1 LPVQWDDTL
10 NPVPEVLRFSPE
22 AKRLLFKWQRD
33 NTDKCNEAE
42 TEALAGIFS
51 KLDMYVCRLALILQL
66 MRWACNE
73 GNKEEIS
80 TEAVKGAIQL
90 IEYFRFSA
98 VRVYSILASNN
109 PLDKL
114 PNDKREFYE
123 ALPELFTTESA
134 QKIGEQFEIKGRAV
148 RRFLTE
154 KELFSNV
161 KYGYYEKRI

>member
-1 LPVQWDDTL
+1 
-10 NPVPEVLRFSPE
+10 
-22 AKRLLFKWQRD
+22 
-33 NTDKCNEAE
+33 
-42 TEALAGIFS
+42 
-51 KLDMYVCRLALILQL
+51 

-80 TEAVKGAIQL
+80 TESVKGAIQL
-90 IEYFRFSA
+90 IEYFRLSA
-98 VRVYSILASNN
+98 VRVYSILASTN